1 MAPRAFRLN
10 ARMREEKI
18 EQLAKNGSNINER
31 KMIFIPNA
39 FISLH
44 PEMICNPYWQENRYE
59 NNILLTLN
67 F

>member
-1 MAPRAFRLN
+1 
-10 ARMREEKI
+10 MREEKI

-44 PEMICNPYWQENRYE
+44 PEMIFNPYWQENRYE